1 MKRYWILLAFLSLP
15 VLILAQ
21 HISVASFRA
30 LPLDMT
36 ARITDPVK
44 DQNGDKCALI
54 KVVTTETGFAWE
66 GGMLG
71 VMKAEKKKGEYWVYV
86 PYGAK
91 KLTIK
96 HDKLGVLRNYLYT
109 EPIEE
114 AAVYEMVLTTGKV
127 TTIVSGAQIQ
137 KQWLVILSEPA
148 GAAVYI
154 NNQLQSSLTPFQK
167 KLDLGKYTYRLEYA
181 NYHNETGVIELGSES
196 KQELNIKLKPAFG
209 SLSVTSTPEG
219 ADVMVDGKPTGLK
232 CPCTI
237 NELASGQHELRLIKE
252 MYSPFLQQFTIKDGE
267 ITELNI
273 PLDANFGMVH
283 IQTDPEADIYI
294 DGELVAKGQCNER
307 VVVGNHNI
315 EARRRDYYS
324 DFKSISVQENEQV
337 KVFLSP
343 IAKTGSFDIQSIP
356 IGASVYVDG
365 VLKGETP
372 IIITG
377 LLKGQHSISLEKFD
391 YATIEKQIFIIE
403 DSIISGKEIM
413 RKGEEIIVD
422 SYPAG
427 LNIFVD
433 NKNVGKTPWIGNLA
447 YGNYVLKVINEE
459 IEWAHKIDV
468 ASDGDCSY
476 ILNFSIFDEFRMQLE
491 SRARF
496 TDHLSNE
503 YFNGEDAFI
512 YKEGKEFIDSYKN
525 NFGNIRDN
533 IIRIKKILDYRH
545 NYSGDSDPIL
555 VIQYALLTIATCLND
570 DVFLY
575 YAKKTNNDFDKN
587 LVNTYGYFQSL
598 HPVLQKRFQSND
610 MPSWKLSGVTVEKIL
625 EALREC
631 NQ

>member
-1 MKRYWILLAFLSLP
+1 MKRYWILLATLALP
-15 VLILAQ
+15 ALLLAQ
-21 HISVASFRA
+21 TISVKSFRA
-30 LPLDMT
+30 LPTDMT

-44 DQNGDKCALI
+44 DQNGDKSALI
-54 KVVTTETGFAWE
+54 RVVTTQTGFKWE
-66 GGMLG
+66 AGMMG
-71 VMKAEKKKGEYWVYV
+71 IVKAEHKTGEYWLYI
-86 PYGAK
+86 PYGSK
-91 KLTIK
+91 KLTIM
-96 HDKLGVLRNYLYT
+96 HPQLGVLRNYHYP
-109 EPIEE
+109 ESIEE
-114 AAVYEMVLTTGKV
+114 ATVYEMVLTTGTV

-137 KQWLVILSEPA
+137 KQWLVILSEPS

-154 NNQLQSSLTPFQK
+154 NNQLQSSLTPFQS
-167 KLDLGKYTYRLEYA
+167 KLDLGKYTYRIEYA
-181 NYHNETGVIELGSES
+181 NYHNEAGVIELGAES
-196 KQELNIKLKPAFG
+196 KQELNIKLNPAFG
-209 SLSVTSTPEG
+209 SLKVSSTPEG
-219 ADVMVDGKPTGLK
+219 ADVMIDGKPTGMK
-232 CPCTI
+232 SPCTI
-237 NELASGQHELRLIKE
+237 YELASGQHELRLINN
-252 MYSPFLQQFTIKDGE
+252 MYSPFLQQFTINDGE
-267 ITELNI
+267 ITKLNI
-273 PLDANFGMVH
+273 PLDANFGTVH

-307 VVVGNHNI
+307 VVVGNHII

-324 DFKSISVQENEQV
+324 DFKSIRIQENDQV
-337 KVFLSP
+337 NVFLSP
-343 IAKTGSFDIQSIP
+343 VAKTGSFDIQSIP

-365 VLKGETP
+365 VLKGKTP

-377 LLKGQHSISLEKFD
+377 LLKGQHSISLEKSD

-447 YGNYVLKVINEE
+447 YGTYVLKVINEE

-491 SRARF
+491 YRASF
-496 TDHLSNE
+496 TDRLSNE
-503 YFNGEDAFI
+503 YLNGEDAFI

-525 NFGNIRDN
+525 NYGNIRDN
-533 IIRIKKILDYRH
+533 IIRIKKILDYWH
-545 NYSGDSDPIL
+545 NYSGASDPIS

-575 YAKKTNNDFDKN
+575 YAKKTNNDFDEN
-587 LVNTYGYFQSL
+587 LVNAYGYFQSL
-598 HPVLQKRFQSND
+598 HPVLQKRYQSND

-625 EALREC
+625 EALRKC